1 MTRLNLIL
9 FFALIFSALG
19 LVNAQHKARNLYIEL
34 GQLSQTAKQADQ
46 EYGQLQL
53 EQSTWAMHSRIEQIA
68 SQQLQMQVPD
78 AKRVQVV
85 VANSM
90 PKGAVLSGSA
100 ATDAAPQDN
109 APKDILLSDIEQ
121 KPHAPNPIKLPQ
133 QAKQPQ
139 SDSTAGVAQ

>member
-19 LVNAQHKARNLYIEL
+19 LVNSQHKARNLYIEL
-34 GQLSQTAKQADQ
+34 EQLNQSSKQADQ

-53 EQSTWAMHSRIEQIA
+53 EQSTWAMHSRIEEIA

-85 VANSM
+85 IAKEDVVVVVE
-90 PKGAVLSGSA
+90 G
-100 ATDAAPQDN
+100 APQKEVL
-109 APKDILLSDIEQ
+109 KDTLLSDD
-121 KPHAPNPIKLPQ
+121 KPKV
-133 QAKQPQ
+133 Q
-139 SDSTAGVAQ
+139 SASQNQVKIDPSAVKPKAEVTQ